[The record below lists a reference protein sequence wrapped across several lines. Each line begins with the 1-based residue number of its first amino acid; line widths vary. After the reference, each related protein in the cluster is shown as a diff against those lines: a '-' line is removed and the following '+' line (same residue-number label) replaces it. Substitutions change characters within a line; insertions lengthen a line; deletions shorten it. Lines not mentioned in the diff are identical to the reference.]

1 MNYENFVNLIFS
13 LLFQNSFCVGIL
25 VKFELKND
33 LSEVVKDTS
42 IESADSQESYN
53 ENFLVDAKTNEN
65 SRTKLENSIA
75 NVEIHSSFENS
86 HL

>member
-1 MNYENFVNLIFS
+1 MNS
-13 LLFQNSFCVGIL
+13 LCVGIR
-25 VKFELKND
+25 VRFEEQYD
-33 LSEVVKDTS
+33 LSEVVNDTS

-53 ENFLVDAKTNEN
+53 ENFSVDAKTNEN

-86 HL
+86 HLWFFSIF